1 MKKLLFSILAILILF
16 VSGYFWWNTSV
27 KPLNKSEGE
36 VNFLILKGASATQ
49 IANKLQN
56 EDIIR
61 SSLAFKF
68 YVQLTGR
75 AKKIKSGEYQISPAM
90 SMFEIVSDLLKGPKA
105 LWVTIPEGLRREEIA
120 EKFIQGLSKS
130 ESDGNIFRDEFLQ
143 LSNGEEGY
151 LFPDTYLLPKTITAS
166 KVFNLMKSTF
176 NGKTAD
182 ISFSKHSLNEVV
194 IVASLL
200 ERETITDAEK
210 PIVAGIIYKRLENDW
225 PLQIDATIQY
235 ALASKNCGSSS
246 VNCDWWKKSLTRD
259 DIAINSSYNT
269 YKLQGLPPA
278 PISNPG
284 LSSLEAAASPE
295 GSLFWF
301 YIHDSKGTIHYG
313 KTIEEHNKNISK
325 YLGK

>member
-27 KPLNKSEGE
+27 KPLNKSGGE
-36 VNFLILKGASATQ
+36 VDFLILKGTSATQ

-56 EDIIR
+56 EDIIK

-68 YVQLTGR
+68 YVQLTGG
-75 AKKIKSGEYQISPAM
+75 AKKIKSGEYQISSEM

-120 EKFIQGLSKS
+120 EKFVQGLSKS
-130 ESDGNIFRDEFLQ
+130 ESDGNIFRDEFMT
-143 LSNGEEGY
+143 LSGGEEGY
-151 LFPDTYLLPKTITAS
+151 LFPDTYLLPKTISAS
-166 KVFNLMKSTF
+166 KVFNLMQSTF
-176 NGKTAD
+176 NSKTAK
-182 ISFSKHSLNEVV
+182 ISLSKHSLDEIV

-200 ERETITDAEK
+200 ERETITDEEK

-235 ALASKNCGSSS
+235 ALASKNCGTSS

-259 DIAINSSYNT
+259 DLAINSLYNT

-284 LSSLEAAASPE
+284 LFSLEAAASPE
-295 GSLFWF
+295 ESLFWF
-301 YIHDSKGTIHYG
+301 YLHDLKGTIHYG
-313 KTIEEHNKNISK
+313 KTIEEHNINISK